1 MSRLSGRIS
10 RARTIPYR
18 NLAVRQATAPSPIR
32 GVWSVVAFIVCAG
45 TAGPAAAQ
53 RGPVPLP
60 LHDPADAGLDGL
72 ENSGCAPARV
82 SSYRPYDLSRI
93 RAAIQLA
100 RNDASCAPSLVAI
113 LVARFDPP
121 VDTASLPGAPVDAA
135 PVVTASTEDEYSI
148 GAALTG
154 RVTSIGRGEFR
165 PFSEDL
171 RPKEQGDP
179 PIVGLLRVRG
189 RYSPTRNTVAV
200 IEAYGQ
206 SHVRND
212 PLIRSRPLR
221 STTGTVGI
229 SEATFAAI
237 AGPLTFSIGR
247 DREVWLGRDAESLV
261 LSGNAPPLDR
271 VMAAL
276 STRRFEARALYAM
289 LSDVV
294 IDTVHG
300 ELPSGTPPQRFH
312 RSLAAHALTWRPS
325 RAFELTAGETI
336 LLSRGSR
343 TLELGYANP
352 LMPYILTQ
360 HDAAG
365 DGNEVRDNLGVFV
378 GARTRLGRSLIAGE
392 LLVDDIQIDA
402 DRELTP
408 NQLAWRVEGRQ
419 GWATP
424 IPGSAGIEYQRVD
437 GYTYLRG
444 LYTDV
449 YQFSDRPL
457 GSELGP
463 DADRVRGFAEV
474 WPTGTLRLAS
484 SVGVWRRGAQRLAR
498 RPAEGAVGK
507 AGDSFPTTTP
517 ERPFAQR
524 ALIADLTATLARRD
538 FPVLV
543 RIEGARMT
551 NPGNVGPSRSTYI
564 RAHLSATYAFR
575 YP

>member
-1 MSRLSGRIS
+1 MFLLCC
-10 RARTIPYR
+10 
-18 NLAVRQATAPSPIR
+18 LAVS
-32 GVWSVVAFIVCAG
+32 
-45 TAGPAAAQ
+45 PAASAQ
-53 RGPVPLP
+53 RGPLPLP
-60 LHDPADAGLDGL
+60 LHDPAYTILDGL
-72 ENSGCAPARV
+72 ERSGCEPARV
-82 SSYRPYDLSRI
+82 SAYRPYDLTQI
-93 RAAIQLA
+93 REALRVA
-100 RNDASCAPSLVAI
+100 RNDASCAPALVAV
-113 LVARFDPP
+113 LVARFDPT
-121 VDTASLPGAPVDAA
+121 VDSTSLP
-135 PVVTASTEDEYSI
+135 TATGETVRVGSGSRIDERENI

-154 RVTSIGRGEFR
+154 RVTSLGRGEYR

-171 RPKEQGDP
+171 RPKAAGDP
-179 PIVGLLRVRG
+179 PLVGLLRVRG
-189 RYSPTRNTVAV
+189 RYSPTARTIAV
-200 IEAYGQ
+200 VEAYAQ
-206 SHVRND
+206 SHTRND

-221 STTGTVGI
+221 STTGAVGI
-229 SEATFAAI
+229 SEATFAGTV
-237 AGPLTFSIGR
+237 GPLTFSIGR
-247 DREVWLGRDAESLV
+247 DREVWLGREAESIV

-276 STRRFEARALYAM
+276 NTRRFEGRALYAM

-300 ELPSGTPPQRFH
+300 ELPSGTPSQRFH
-312 RSLAAHALTWRPS
+312 RTLIAHALTWRPS
-325 RAFELTAGETI
+325 RAFEITLGETI

-365 DGNEVRDNLGVFV
+365 EGNEVRDNLGVFA
-378 GARTRLGRSLIAGE
+378 GARAQAGRSVLSGE

-419 GWATP
+419 GWAAP
-424 IPGSAGIEYQRVD
+424 IPGSAGVEYQRVD
-437 GYTYLRG
+437 SYTYLRG

-463 DADRVRGFAEV
+463 DADRLRGFAEV
-474 WPTGTLRLAS
+474 WPTGTLRVAS
-484 SVGVWRRGAQRLAR
+484 GVGVWRRGAQRLSR
-498 RPAEGAVGK
+498 RPAEGALGN
-507 AGDSFPTTTP
+507 AGQPFPTTSAD
-517 ERPFAQR
+517 RPFAQR
-524 ALIADLTATLARRD
+524 AIIADLSVALARAELPIM
-538 FPVLV
+538 FSVEAA
-543 RIEGARMT
+543 RI
-551 NPGNVGPSRSTYI
+551 RSAESERGSAMFV